1 MSRLYP
7 VFANIE
13 GRKVVVVGGGPV
25 AQRKVSSLLKCR
37 ACVVVISPEL
47 TGEMAQLRDRGLIEV
62 LNRPYQKGD
71 IEGAWLVIAATGDEL
86 VNQQV
91 FDEANE
97 KGIFCNVVDVPDLC
111 SFQVPSVVRRG
122 DLQIAISTSGASPA
136 LAKHIRKQLQ
146 EEFGKHYE
154 PFLTALSELR
164 TGLKNKY
171 PNNQPRRAAIMEEFV
186 NSSAIDLLRH
196 GKLDEFEHLL
206 DDWKD
211 R

>member
-7 VFANIE
+7 VFANIA
-13 GRKVVVVGGGPV
+13 GRKVVVVGGGQV
-25 AQRKVSSLLKCR
+25 AQRKVLGLLKCR
-37 ACVVVISPEL
+37 AHVVVISPEL

-71 IEGAWLVIAATGDEL
+71 LEGAWLVIAATGDEQ

-97 KGIFCNVVDVPDLC
+97 KGIFCNVVDVPNLC

-171 PNNQPRRAAIMEEFV
+171 PNDQPRRAAILEEFV
-186 NSSAIDLLRH
+186 NSSAIDLLRQ
-196 GKLDEFEHLL
+196 GKLDKFQHLL
-206 DDWKD
+206 DDWKN